1 MITAI
6 GILSLALLLLIGWFL
21 LAMAALQQDLAI
33 TVLPSDSKPVE

>member
-21 LAMAALQQDLAI
+21 LAMAALQQGSGSELN
-33 TVLPSDSKPVE
+33 

>member
-21 LAMAALQQDLAI
+21 LAMAALQQG
-33 TVLPSDSKPVE
+33 LPWG